1 MECPSC
7 HKPVD
12 GSERFC
18 KNCGSP
24 VPTASIAGTDPLLGQ
39 ILGGKFRVV
48 KLLGEG
54 GMGAVYEG
62 EQQLGTKAR
71 KVAIKTLH
79 KELSSDP
86 SIQARFQREVSTI
99 AELEHPNTIQ
109 VYDFGSTPE
118 GQLYL
123 VMEFVQGKSLASVLE
138 TGGAMEPPRADA
150 ILRQICGSLGEA
162 HQHGIVHRDMK
173 PDNVVLTERAGQK
186 EFVKVLDFGI
196 AKVDEDAKEQKLTQA
211 GMVLGTP
218 PYMSPEQFI
227 GKGLDLRSDIYSVGV
242 MAYEMLTGKLPWSAE
257 SPGEWAI
264 QHMTVMPYPIE
275 QLPEGARAPEAMRT
289 AIMKALA
296 KTPDQRFAN
305 LKDFYEA
312 FSAGGK
318 MAGNTAVMSQPGSGP
333 TMMQPLA
340 AGTGPMGAV
349 GQPGPSQGQYGTAP
363 VPMTGSGR
371 SGTESAPAF
380 APSFDQGPLPAP
392 MPLPP
397 AQMYTPQ
404 PMASSGGGGGRA
416 IAIVLL
422 IVLVLGGGGAAAFF
436 LLGHKT
442 TGSGGTDSGI
452 AAAMA
457 PDASPTATTTAAAT
471 DTGSPLEPL
480 VPDAGHSAAAHPL
493 APPTTG
499 THPTATNPNI
509 PAPPQPPSFKCPVP
523 ACGEAAAARAR
534 GRTRQANV
542 YAAE

>member
-24 VPTASIAGTDPLLGQ
+24 CPTASIVGADPLLGQ

-123 VMEFVQGKSLASVLE
+123 VMEFVQGKSLASALE
-138 TGGAMEPPRADA
+138 TGGAMDPARADT

-227 GKGLDLRSDIYSVGV
+227 GKGLDLRSDIYSIGV

-264 QHMTVMPYPIE
+264 QHMTVMPYPID
-275 QLPEGARAPEAMRT
+275 QLPEGARAPQAMRS

-312 FSAGGK
+312 FSAGG
-318 MAGNTAVMSQPGSGP
+318 ALPGGTAILNQQPSNPGFNP
-333 TMMQPLA
+333 TAMQPLYPS
-340 AGTGPMGAV
+340 GSQPNFQTGPAPMSGG
-349 GQPGPSQGQYGTAP
+349 GQ
-363 VPMTGSGR
+363 
-371 SGTESAPAF
+371 SGTQAAPAF

-392 MPLPP
+392 MPLAPGP
-397 AQMYTPQ
+397 MYTPQ
-404 PMASSGGGGGRA
+404 PMASSGGGGAGRV

-422 IVLVLGGGGAAAFF
+422 LLVIGGGGAAAFF
-436 LLGHKT
+436 LLGHKAT
-442 TGSGGTDSGI
+442 ASNASDSGI
-452 AAAMA
+452 AASTA
-457 PDASPTATTTAAAT
+457 PTATADAAPTVAT
-471 DTGSPLEPL
+471 ETEPPLDPL
-480 VPDAGHSAAAHPL
+480 FPDAGHSTATHPYV
-493 APPTTG
+493 PPTPG
-499 THPTATNPNI
+499 TKPTTTPGI
-509 PAPPQPPSFKCPVP
+509 PAPPTMRCPIP
-523 ACGEAAAARAR
+523 ACGESAAARAR

-542 YAAE
+542 YAAECRAAGCVAP